1 MPDRSWPSLA
11 GGEEWKG
18 QTRVWR
24 IQGQAGPSTV
34 TLISYLSFSDCQQSF
49 CFCFFLSVSLFPS
62 NNHIL
67 YLGIMSLKYFL
78 FVSAWLARP
87 LGLQDVSPPTRDWTG
102 RLALK
107 APNPHHWATREFL
120 LSSVFNPEQHSSLF
134 SPTHLCH
141 WFVEETWAV
150 LWDVQTKEFG
160 WIFLHGVVWFFHY
173 KVSY

>member
-11 GGEEWKG
+11 GREEGKG
-18 QTRVWR
+18 QTRVWT

-67 YLGIMSLKYFL
+67 YLGFMSLKCFL

-87 LGLQDVSPPTRDWTG
+87 LVLQDVSPPTRDWTG

-107 APNPHHWATREFL
+107 APSPHHWATREFL
-120 LSSVFNPEQHSSLF
+120 CQVFLIQNNIPPF
-134 SPTHLCH
+134 SPLLIYATDLLKKPELCCGMFNKRI
-141 WFVEETWAV
+141 WMDISSWCG
-150 LWDVQTKEFG
+150 L
-160 WIFLHGVVWFFHY
+160 IL
-173 KVSY
+173 SL